1 MKENNKKDLI
11 NNLCTIIFFVL
22 ILFLISSI
30 ILNKPLT
37 DLDEMWNYNFSKNIL
52 EGRLPYKDF
61 NIIQMPLVPYI
72 GTIFLIIF
80 GNQLLSMRILAII
93 ISFLILYFSYLILK
107 EFKVNKYINL
117 LSIIGIVYLFE
128 QHFRVDYNFFLLLI
142 LLIIIY
148 IELKNKEY
156 FNKISHKTDIAIG
169 ILVGICICTKQ
180 TTGICVALVSILYK
194 FIFVKD
200 KDSFKIFIKKASYR
214 IIGIMLPILVL
225 VIYFTLFDLWKD
237 FIDYSILGIRTFTN
251 KISYFNLIK
260 SDNIIIK
267 IFSIIIPLFIF
278 IELINILTKKLKSRN
293 ISASDLI
300 LFAYSCASI
309 VVVYPI
315 SDEIHF
321 LVGAL
326 PVILLIIIKIYQL
339 LSKITTNK
347 EITIFLTSFTKTII
361 VWTGMCILYYSF
373 ANMYNYF
380 NICNKNNQINHFYYI
395 PNSDYSRVKD
405 VNEYIKNQ
413 NKKVYILDAQAVFY
427 TIPLDQYNKNYDMLL
442 KGNIG
447 SKGEEKI
454 INEIKTSDKIQVL
467 VLNDKQ
473 KLNWQTPTNIINYTK
488 ENLTN
493 IGNVGIFDIYENR
506 GNK

>member
-1 MKENNKKDLI
+1 MKENNKKKLR
-11 NNLCTIIFFVL
+11 NNVYTIIFFVL
-22 ILFLISSI
+22 IFFLISSI

-72 GTIFLIIF
+72 GTIFLMIF

-93 ISFLILYFSYLILK
+93 ISFLIIYFSYLILK
-107 EFKVNKYINL
+107 EFKVNKYVNL
-117 LSIIGIVYLFE
+117 LSIVGIVYLFE

-142 LLIIIY
+142 LLVIIY

-156 FNKISHKTDIAIG
+156 LGKISYKDIVIG
-169 ILVGICICTKQ
+169 ILLGICICTKQ
-180 TTGICVALVSILYK
+180 TTGICIAFVSIFYQL
-194 FIFVKD
+194 IFVKD
-200 KDSFKIFIKKASYR
+200 KESFKIFIKKSMYR

-225 VIYFTLFDLWKD
+225 VIYFTLFDLWID
-237 FIDYSILGIRTFTN
+237 FIDYSILGIKTFSN
-251 KISYFNLIK
+251 KISYFNLLK
-260 SDNIIIK
+260 SDNLIIK
-267 IFSIIIPLFIF
+267 IFSIIIPLFM
-278 IELINILTKKLKSRN
+278 LIQLLSILTKRVKSININ
-293 ISASDLI
+293 ISNLI

-321 LVGAL
+321 LVGTL
-326 PVILLIIIKIYQL
+326 PVILLIIIKTYQL
-339 LSKITTNK
+339 LNKIITNK
-347 EITIFLTSFTKTII
+347 AVTIFLKSFTQIII
-361 VWTGMCILYYSF
+361 VWIGICILYYSLI
-373 ANMYNYF
+373 NMYNYF
-380 NICNKNNQINHFYYI
+380 NNCNKYEQINHFYYI
-395 PNSDYSRVKD
+395 PDSDYSRVKD
-405 VNEYIKNQ
+405 VNEYINSQ
-413 NKKVYILDAQAVFY
+413 NKGVYILDAQAVFY

-442 KGNIG
+442 KGNLG
-447 SKGEEKI
+447 AKGEEKI
-454 INEIKTSDKIQVL
+454 INEIKTSDNIQL
-467 VLNDKQ
+467 LLLNDRQ

-493 IGNVGIFDIYENR
+493 IGSVGIFDIYENR